1 MNTTMDNP
9 ISKPPRVIT
18 YSLRADGHDSTDYY
32 RTIASF
38 TEEWLESTQ
47 NEVGDLLSDFR
58 AFRQGA
64 GLPGRSDAEYAFEL
78 LVLGVT
84 LREHGADAA
93 SLPGWLAHTQR
104 ILLSAQDRWPGL
116 EGSIKVWRGRLGPF
130 GKKLETGRS
139 GYGDVSR
146 LLTWLRAN
154 GNSTQADRLSQ
165 WQDYFDT
172 LGQSAVWHKI
182 IRSLAL
188 AEAFAED
195 SQRALGTYTEGVE
208 HFLSEIAPT
217 YRGRYDSELVSCSR
231 LEYDLGML
239 GTEILNR
246 VYRERFLAA
255 GRKIVIVPPCMRAQ
269 PEEKCKAKLTSFG
282 AQCQACTPS
291 CRVHQI
297 TKLGEKLRTASP
309 DSGFDVFI
317 IPDELRVFGS
327 GAGMG
332 NIGVVG
338 ISCVLTNWSGG
349 WDADAL
355 GVPAQGL
362 LLDYVGCSYHWD
374 ERGIPTNTN
383 LNKLVEITSPLIATG
398 SNQA

>member
-1 MNTTMDNP
+1 MSNP

-18 YSLRADGHDSTDYY
+18 YSLRVDGHNSTAYY
-32 RTIASF
+32 QAIASF
-38 TEEWLESTQ
+38 TDEWMESAQ
-47 NEVGDLLSDFR
+47 NAVGDLLADFR

-78 LVLGVT
+78 LVLGVL
-84 LREHGADAA
+84 LREHGTDAA
-93 SLPGWLAHTQR
+93 STPGWLALTQK
-104 ILLSAQDRWPGL
+104 ILLSAQDRLPKL
-116 EGSIKVWRGRLGPF
+116 EGTIKVWRGWLGWF

-139 GYGDVSR
+139 EYGDVSR

-154 GNSTQADRLSQ
+154 GNSARADRLSQ
-165 WQDYFDT
+165 WQDYFEALDHR
-172 LGQSAVWHKI
+172 GAWHVI
-182 IRSLAL
+182 VRSLAL
-188 AEAFAED
+188 AETFAEA

-208 HFLSEIAPT
+208 HFLSEIAPS
-217 YRGRYDSELVSCSR
+217 YRGRYDSELVSRSR
-231 LEYDLGML
+231 LEYHLGML

-246 VYRERFLAA
+246 AYRERFLAT

-269 PEEKCKAKLTSFG
+269 PEGKCKAKLTPFG
-282 AQCQACTPS
+282 AQCQACTPT

-297 TKLGEKLRTASP
+297 TKLGEKRRPASP
-309 DSGFDVFI
+309 EAGFDVFI

-327 GAGMG
+327 GVGMG
-332 NIGVVG
+332 DIGVVG

-355 GVPAQGL
+355 GLPAQGL

-374 ERGIPTNTN
+374 ERGIPTDTN
-383 LNKLVEITSPLIATG
+383 LNKLVEITSPFVDRG
-398 SNQA
+398 SNQV

>member
-1 MNTTMDNP
+1 
-9 ISKPPRVIT
+9 
-18 YSLRADGHDSTDYY
+18 
-32 RTIASF
+32 
-38 TEEWLESTQ
+38 
-47 NEVGDLLSDFR
+47 
-58 AFRQGA
+58 
-64 GLPGRSDAEYAFEL
+64 
-78 LVLGVT
+78 
-84 LREHGADAA
+84 
-93 SLPGWLAHTQR
+93 LAHTQK
-104 ILLSAQDRWPGL
+104 ILLSAQDRWPAL
-116 EGSIKVWRGRLGPF
+116 EGTIKVWRGWLGWF

-154 GNSTQADRLSQ
+154 GNSAQADRLSQ

-172 LGQSAVWHKI
+172 LDHRAAWHVI
-182 IRSLAL
+182 VRSLAL

-195 SQRALGTYTEGVE
+195 SQRALGIYTERVE

-217 YRGRYDSELVSCSR
+217 YRRRYDSELVSRSR
-231 LEYDLGML
+231 LEYHLGML

-255 GRKIVIVPPCMRAQ
+255 GRKIVILPPCMRAQ
-269 PEEKCKAKLTSFG
+269 PEEKCKARPTPFG
-282 AQCQACTPS
+282 AQCGACTPS

-297 TKLGEKLRTASP
+297 TTLGEKLQTASP
-309 DSGFDVFI
+309 EAGFDVFI

-332 NIGVVG
+332 DIGVVG
-338 ISCVLTNWSGG
+338 VSCVLTNWSGG

-374 ERGIPTNTN
+374 EMGIPTDTN
-383 LNKLVEITSPLIATG
+383 LNKLVEITSPLPNIG
-398 SNQA
+398 ST

>member
-1 MNTTMDNP
+1 MDNP

-18 YSLRADGHDSTDYY
+18 YSLRADGHDSTNYY
-32 RTIASF
+32 QAIASF
-38 TEEWLESTQ
+38 TDEWLESAQ
-47 NEVGDLLSDFR
+47 NEVGDLLADFHAFCQR
-58 AFRQGA
+58 AGF
-64 GLPGRSDAEYAFEL
+64 PMRSDAEYAFEL
-78 LVLGVT
+78 LVLGVL
-84 LREHGADAA
+84 LREHGTDAA
-93 SLPGWLAHTQR
+93 SLPDWLANTQK
-104 ILLSAQDRWPGL
+104 ILLRAQDQWLGL
-116 EGSIKVWRGRLGPF
+116 EGMIKVWRGWLGWL
-130 GKKLETGRS
+130 GKKLETGRK

-146 LLTWLRAN
+146 LLMWLRAN

-172 LGQSAVWHKI
+172 LDHRAAWDKI

-195 SQRALGTYTEGVE
+195 SQRALGTYTERVE
-208 HFLSEIAPT
+208 HFLSEVAPT
-217 YRGRYDSELVSCSR
+217 YLGRYDFELVSRSR
-231 LEYDLGML
+231 MEYHLGML

-269 PEEKCKAKLTSFG
+269 PEEKCKAKSTPFG
-282 AQCQACTPS
+282 ALCQACTPT

-297 TKLGEKLRTASP
+297 TKLGEKRRKELPEA
-309 DSGFDVFI
+309 GFDVFI

-327 GAGMG
+327 GTGAG
-332 NIGVVG
+332 NVGVVG
-338 ISCVLTNWSGG
+338 VSCVLTNWSGG

-355 GVPAQGL
+355 GLPAQGV

-374 ERGIPTNTN
+374 ERGIPTDTN
-383 LNKLVEITSPLIATG
+383 LNKLVEIASPLTIAG
-398 SNQA
+398 SDQA